1 MLKAPSASKHGR
13 HKRREVLMFTAIG
26 RVVVVG
32 LAVLTLAAAM
42 GGIAASAGAQTHVK
56 RASADAV
63 RPHA

>member
-1 MLKAPSASKHGR
+1 
-13 HKRREVLMFTAIG
+13 MFTAIG

>member
-1 MLKAPSASKHGR
+1 
-13 HKRREVLMFTAIG
+13 MFTAFC

-42 GGIAASAGAQTHVK
+42 SGIAASAGAQTHVK